1 MDDSADAIIAPVRLG
16 GRDEGSDAPAR
27 LNPLVLFSEAALREV
42 ARGSRFREVAEASA
56 AEAIAEF
63 QRLDPASRWLMK
75 DLGRTSI
82 YVAAYVFSTLSGG
95 LTLSGL
101 IAPLVANGVANRG
114 RIVAFV
120 ERAVATGRLEVA
132 PGALPW
138 TQRQLILRPAFVEVL
153 RDRAFGALTIV
164 GRSDPAS
171 ALAATRLP
179 EERALKVA
187 CSKTAE
193 ITALMRTW
201 GAPRLP
207 RIEFFMTRDGGL
219 KILQGLLLSQPSSRV
234 RLLEAARFSKTDLAK
249 RCAVSRIHLDT
260 LLEDAESQ
268 GLLVRAGRG
277 AVTFDP
283 ALSDSYELWIAM
295 QIQATRLV
303 AEAVLALP
311 LET

>member
-1 MDDSADAIIAPVRLG
+1 MDD
-16 GRDEGSDAPAR
+16 GSDAPAR
-27 LNPLVLFSEAALREV
+27 LNPTVLFFDEALREV
-42 ARGSRFREVAEASA
+42 ARGPRFREVAEASA

-82 YVAAYVFSTLSGG
+82 YVAAYVLSALPGG

-101 IAPLVANGVANRG
+101 IAPLVANRVANRG

-120 ERAVATGRLEVA
+120 ERALATGRLEVA
-132 PGALPW
+132 AGPLPW
-138 TQRQLILRPAFVEVL
+138 TQRRLVLRPEFVEVL
-153 RDRAFGALTIV
+153 RDRAVGALTIV
-164 GRSDPAS
+164 GRIDPTS
-171 ALAATRLP
+171 ALAATRLSDD
-179 EERALKVA
+179 RALEVA
-187 CSKTAE
+187 YFKIAG
-193 ITALMRTW
+193 ITALMHAW

-207 RIEFFMTRDGGL
+207 RIEFFMRRDGGL
-219 KILQGLLLSQPSSRV
+219 KILQGLLLSQPSSRA
-234 RLLEAARFSKTDLAK
+234 RLLEAAAFSKTDLAK

-283 ALSDSYELWIAM
+283 ALSDSYELWVAM
-295 QIQATRLV
+295 QVQATRLV
-303 AEAVLALP
+303 AEAVLSLP